1 MANPYPEGSPLFY
14 IAEGARIY
22 EEMVADPRHPYHQP
36 CERVYVCCGGKEAP
50 MGTGHYSICASSQL
64 TSIPTDCAT
73 HGCAWPDEGE
83 CPAKVKAG

>member
-36 CERVYVCCGGKEAP
+36 CERVSTCCGGHQNLGYRDP
-50 MGTGHYSICASSQL
+50 MWCYRCGKGTTTVCKA
-64 TSIPTDCAT
+64 
-73 HGCAWPDEGE
+73 HGKPWGE
-83 CPAKVKAG
+83 CEVKAG